1 MEKNDRKTSN
11 AVGKTAVSRCCW
23 ANPKN
28 PNYITYHDQE
38 WGVPE
43 HSDQMLFELLILE
56 GFQAGLSWECI
67 LNKREAFRQAFDGF
81 DVEKVSRYDDAKCA
95 DLLSNPNIVRN
106 RLKIQASVTNA
117 CVFRK
122 IQQEF
127 GSFDAYIW
135 GFTDGRSLIEHF
147 DLRTTSPLSDEI
159 SKDLKKRGM
168 KFVGSTIIYSYL
180 QAIGILNGHAKD
192 CDWYVGE

>member
-1 MEKNDRKTSN
+1 MEKSDKNTVR
-11 AVGKTAVSRCCW
+11 RCYW
-23 ANPKN
+23 ANPRN
-28 PNYITYHDQE
+28 PKYIEYHDKE

-67 LNKREAFRQAFDGF
+67 LNKREAFREAFDGF
-81 DVEKVSRYDDAKCA
+81 DVEKMSRYDEAKCA

-106 RLKIQASVTNA
+106 RLKIQAGVTNA

-135 GFTDGRSLIEHF
+135 GFTDGMSIRESF

-180 QAIGILNGHAKD
+180 QAVGILNGHAKD
-192 CDWYVGE
+192 CSWYAGTYELQQ